1 MAVAAWRKAVAE
13 FVGAFTLIF
22 IGAGAVLTA
31 GTTSTSDLLLI
42 ALAHGLAIG
51 VMVSALAHVSGGH
64 FNPAVTFGALVSRQ
78 ISPRLAGVY
87 WIAQLLGGVGGAAML
102 ALIFPQNVW
111 QGYHLGT
118 PTLGTVPSL
127 GWDVGVGTG
136 ILVEAVLTFFL
147 VFVIFGTGIDPKGSF
162 NAVGGFAIGLTISID
177 IMMGAR
183 HRLGVLRELVRVL
196 GGAADRR
203 RGRGAALSIR
213 LPRDIVVSV
222 EYFPMCGSAPRT
234 RQHSGGVP

>member
-22 IGAGAVLTA
+22 IGAGAILTA
-31 GTTSTSDLLLI
+31 GTTSTSDLLLV

-64 FNPAVTFGALVSRQ
+64 FNPAVTFGALVSGQ

-87 WIAQLLGGVGGAAML
+87 WIAQLLGGVGGAAAL
-102 ALIFPQNVW
+102 ALIFPQSVW

-136 ILVEAVLTFFL
+136 ILVEAILTFFL

-177 IMMGAR
+177 IMMGGPLTGAAMNPAR
-183 HRLGVLRELVRVL
+183 WFGPAIVSGFFDNWYVYWIGPLI
-196 GGAADRR
+196 GGAV
-203 RGRGAALSIR
+203 AALLYRYVFLENS
-213 LPRDIVVSV
+213 S
-222 EYFPMCGSAPRT
+222 
-234 RQHSGGVP
+234 

>member
-22 IGAGAVLTA
+22 IGAGAILTA
-31 GTTSTSDLLLI
+31 GTTSTSDLLLV

-78 ISPRLAGVY
+78 ISPRLAAIY
-87 WIAQLLGGVGGAAML
+87 WIAQLLGGVGGAAAL
-102 ALIFPQNVW
+102 ALIFPQSVW

-136 ILVEAVLTFFL
+136 ILVEAILTFFL

-177 IMMGAR
+177 IMMGGPLTGAAMNPAR
-183 HRLGVLRELVRVL
+183 WFGPAIVSGFFDNWYVYWIGPLI
-196 GGAADRR
+196 GGAV
-203 RGRGAALSIR
+203 AALLYRYVFLENS
-213 LPRDIVVSV
+213 S
-222 EYFPMCGSAPRT
+222 
-234 RQHSGGVP
+234 

>member
-22 IGAGAVLTA
+22 IGAGAILTA
-31 GTTSTSDLLLI
+31 GTTSTSDLLLV

-78 ISPRLAGVY
+78 ISPRLAAIY
-87 WIAQLLGGVGGAAML
+87 WIAQLLGGVGGAAAL
-102 ALIFPQNVW
+102 ALIFPQSVW

-136 ILVEAVLTFFL
+136 ILVEAILTFFL

-177 IMMGAR
+177 IMMGGPLTGAAMNPAR
-183 HRLGVLRELVRVL
+183 WFGPAIVSGFFENLYVYWVGPLI
-196 GGAADRR
+196 GGAV
-203 RGRGAALSIR
+203 AALLYRYVFLENS
-213 LPRDIVVSV
+213 S
-222 EYFPMCGSAPRT
+222 
-234 RQHSGGVP
+234 

>member
-22 IGAGAVLTA
+22 IGAGAILTA
-31 GTTSTSDLLLI
+31 GTTSTSDLLLV

-64 FNPAVTFGALVSRQ
+64 FNPAVTFGALVSGQ

-87 WIAQLLGGVGGAAML
+87 WIAQLLGGVGGAAAL
-102 ALIFPQNVW
+102 ALIFPQSVW

-136 ILVEAVLTFFL
+136 ILVEAILTFFL

-177 IMMGAR
+177 IMMGGPLTGAAMNPAR
-183 HRLGVLRELVRVL
+183 WFGPAIVSGFFENWYVYWVGPLI
-196 GGAADRR
+196 GGAV
-203 RGRGAALSIR
+203 AALLYRYVFLDNS
-213 LPRDIVVSV
+213 S
-222 EYFPMCGSAPRT
+222 
-234 RQHSGGVP
+234 

>member
-177 IMMGAR
+177 IMMGGPLTGAAMNPAR
-183 HRLGVLRELVRVL
+183 WFGPALVSGFFDNWYVYWVGPL
-196 GGAADRR
+196 IGGAV
-203 RGRGAALSIR
+203 AALLYRYVFLENS
-213 LPRDIVVSV
+213 S
-222 EYFPMCGSAPRT
+222 
-234 RQHSGGVP
+234 